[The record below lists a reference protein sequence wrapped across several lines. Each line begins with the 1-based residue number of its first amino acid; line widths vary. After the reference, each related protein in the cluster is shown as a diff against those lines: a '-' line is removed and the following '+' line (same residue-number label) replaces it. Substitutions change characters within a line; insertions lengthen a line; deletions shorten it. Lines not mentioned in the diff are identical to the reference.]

1 MQAYFPCNLQL
12 AHVGA
17 TENGQAQEPAGL
29 RTAGGYQQAFEAH
42 LSTQET
48 PWDQHC
54 ASTSPLLHLQGPP
67 GTGKTR
73 SLLAYI
79 ELMVTNKPLRPI
91 TPLLACTDTNAAV
104 DNLVEGMVARNIKVV
119 RIGHPAKVSIY
130 LCRMQILP
138 QL

>member
-1 MQAYFPCNLQL
+1 MQSSTCTRRGHQHREPRGLLAYVQL
-12 AHVGA
+12 AV
-17 TENGQAQEPAGL
+17 TNKP
-29 RTAGGYQQAFEAH
+29 FEAH

-54 ASTSPLLHLQGPP
+54 FSTNPLLHLQGPP

-119 RIGHPAKVSIY
+119 RIGQPAKVSIY
-130 LCRMQILP
+130 LCRMQTLP
-138 QL
+138 